1 MITHFVEYVNTK
13 FHKMRIFFLT
23 LWRTRT
29 IIKLLEVILMYGNLR
44 IFRESLG
51 MTQKEFAASLSIGL
65 TTYNGYETGARDPKS
80 DFWVAVA
87 TKYQVTVDYLMGF
100 SNDPHKTSDKIK
112 NAPLYSSE
120 ALKLASDYDNR
131 MDDRGRETVRAVADF
146 EIARKKMQEHRDE
159 QPALDNIIYITQ
171 WYPYPMSAGTG
182 QLASNE
188 IPEELELTKRPPRG
202 TSYVAPV
209 SGDSMEP
216 TYHDGDKL
224 FVRACEE
231 IEVGQIGVFLMDG
244 QQWVK
249 ELGDGV
255 LISHNDKYD
264 PIPMR
269 EDIRCQGLVLGV
281 CDESYFEK

>member
-1 MITHFVEYVNTK
+1 MWTKEEIGLVIKNT
-13 FHKMRIFFLT
+13 RLT
-23 LWRTRT
+23 AGLTQSQVAKALGRPQQT
-29 IIKLLEVILMYGNLR
+29 IANWEVGRSQPDANTLFELFKLL
-44 IFRESLG
+44 
-51 MTQKEFAASLSIGL
+51 
-65 TTYNGYETGARDPKS
+65 GADLNTSFGFFPGRKS
-80 DFWVAVA
+80 
-87 TKYQVTVDYLMGF
+87 
-100 SNDPHKTSDKIK
+100 
-112 NAPLYSSE
+112 APSYSGE
-120 ALKLASDYDNR
+120 ALKLAADYDSL
-131 MDDRGRETVRAVADF
+131 DDHGQRVIRVVAD
-146 EIARKKMQEHRDE
+146 
-159 QPALDNIIYITQ
+159 
-171 WYPYPMSAGTG
+171 
-182 QLASNE
+182 
-188 IPEELELTKRPPRG
+188 EELSRCAKEQARASTIQRTNQEAVEDSDPVIEVVYFAVPVQVHPPGAGGGQYADYEETETFHLTKEPPRG
-202 TSYVAPV
+202 TSYIVRV